1 MPSDVTL
8 RFAPIDLDRCV
19 GWAICEPTPLA
30 SISALPKILFFVK
43 GCSRS
48 VDINVYG
55 VYRLIMTRKELDAQL
70 NQDGWTLRGSKGSH
84 HVFVHASK
92 AGHLTVPHPKKD
104 LGTGLVQKILKQA
117 GLK

>member
-1 MPSDVTL
+1 
-8 RFAPIDLDRCV
+8 
-19 GWAICEPTPLA
+19 
-30 SISALPKILFFVK
+30 
-43 GCSRS
+43 
-48 VDINVYG
+48 
-55 VYRLIMTRKELDAQL
+55 MTSKELIALL
-70 NQDGWTLRGSKGSH
+70 NKDGWTLRGSKGSH